1 MSRNRCGESILEHD
15 MNGDTNQ
22 TGWCRQYTTNTV
34 EIDGA
39 DMDYVVTPP
48 IRPTLPVIGT
58 EERFPVRRVYCVGRN
73 YSKHARE
80 MGMEKLEAPFFF
92 TKPSDA
98 VFVPEAP
105 EGVVPYPP
113 ATRELHHEVELV
125 LALGRGGANLD
136 AETAAERVF
145 GYAVGVDLTRR
156 DLQRAASEQGRPWD
170 MAKGFTSAAPCTP
183 IRPAE
188 TCFPRGFG
196 GALSLSVNGKQRQ
209 DGRLEDM
216 ILGVGELIAALSRLD
231 RLAAGDIIFTGTP
244 AGVGE
249 LAVGDQVHAAI
260 EGVDELTF
268 QIAA

>member
-1 MSRNRCGESILEHD
+1 
-15 MNGDTNQ
+15 
-22 TGWCRQYTTNTV
+22 
-34 EIDGA
+34 
-39 DMDYVVTPP
+39 MDYVVAPP

-58 EERFPVRRVYCVGRN
+58 EDRFPVRRVYCVGRN
-73 YSKHARE
+73 YSAHAHE
-80 MGMEKLEAPFFF
+80 MGLETLDAPFFF

-113 ATRELHHEVELV
+113 VTHELHHEVELV

-156 DLQRAASEQGRPWD
+156 DLQREARAQGRPWD

-188 TCFPRGFG
+188 ACFPQGFG
-196 GALSLSVNGKQRQ
+196 GTLTLAVNGEERQ
-209 DGRLEDM
+209 HGRLEDM
-216 ILGVGELIAALSRLD
+216 ILGIGELIAALSRLD
-231 RLAAGDIIFTGTP
+231 RLVAGDLIFTGTP

-249 LAVGDQVHAAI
+249 LVVGDRVHAAI
-260 EGVDELTF
+260 EGVGEFSF
-268 QIAA
+268 QVAA